1 MEKLILTKNLIMMD
15 PENSFRLKLREKLA
29 KELVSI
35 KDKADAGDEF
45 YKGQKMAYE
54 NVLWL
59 TYMFENH

>member
-35 KDKADAGDEF
+35 KDKADAGDDF

>member
-1 MEKLILTKNLIMMD
+1 MD
-15 PENSFRLKLREKLA
+15 PVNSFRLKLREKLA

-35 KDKADAGDEF
+35 KVKADAGDDF

-59 TYMFENH
+59 TYMFEND